1 MATGDITLSIE
12 VVGGSTK
19 EVTVVSATRVLAKAY
34 AVSLG
39 TSEADVS
46 VDANY
51 QVSMINKLAAMI
63 VSDANKQ
70 ADKNAVNSLTR
81 QTFTAAS

>member
-1 MATGDITLSIE
+1 MATGDITISIA
-12 VVGGSTK
+12 VAGGATK
-19 EVTVVSATRVLAKAY
+19 NVTVVSATRVLAKAY
-34 AVSLG
+34 ADSLNDIDL
-39 TSEADVS
+39 SADA
-46 VDANY
+46 DY